1 MKSAVENTRTRP
13 GRRMSHRKGRL
24 KPSQMRRNN
33 PKRRRTKRRPTRKRS
48 LKPTALKRRP
58 ERRLRQSPRHPKRR
72 RRRLLKA
79 PGRALASLVALS
91 VALLRRPRRRNLRR
105 RRPRVER
112 SDASCSVAPTPVI
125 DSYFHRCISSCSCT
139 IFCVSFSFCK
149 TRVLLDI
156 GRRTGD
162 MPRVFGARTVDDLEW
177 ALGGFE

>member
-13 GRRMSHRKGRL
+13 GRRMSQRKGRL

-33 PKRRRTKRRPTRKRS
+33 SKRRRTKRRPMRKRS

-58 ERRLRQSPRHPKRR
+58 ERRPRQSPRPPKRR

-91 VALLRRPRRRNLRR
+91 VALLRRLRRRNRQR
-105 RRPRVER
+105 RRPRVGR
-112 SDASCSVAPTPVI
+112 SDALCSAIMFCYTHSVI
-125 DSYFHRCISSCSCT
+125 DSYFHSCISSRSCT
-139 IFCVSFSFCK
+139 TFRVSLSFCK
-149 TRVLLDI
+149 TRVPLDI

-162 MPRVFGARTVDDLEW
+162 MPRVFSTRTVDDLDW
-177 ALGGFE
+177 V

>member
-58 ERRLRQSPRHPKRR
+58 ERRLRQSPRHQKRR

-105 RRPRVER
+105 RRPRVGR
-112 SDASCSVAPTPVI
+112 SDASCSVAPI
-125 DSYFHRCISSCSCT
+125 LSLIRIST
-139 IFCVSFSFCK
+139 AVS
-149 TRVLLDI
+149 
-156 GRRTGD
+156 
-162 MPRVFGARTVDDLEW
+162 PRVHVRFSVYPFLFARHGSSWT
-177 ALGGFE
+177 